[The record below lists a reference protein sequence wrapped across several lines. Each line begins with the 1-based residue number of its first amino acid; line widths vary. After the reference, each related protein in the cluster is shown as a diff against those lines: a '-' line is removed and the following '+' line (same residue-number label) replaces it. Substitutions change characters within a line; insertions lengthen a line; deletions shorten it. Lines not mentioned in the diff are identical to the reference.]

1 MKRSEPQEVLAQTRT
16 LVMQLQSGD
25 QEALQPLMKRTYD
38 RAYRLAVAIC
48 RDRHLAEDV
57 VQEAFLS
64 VFRSIHQLRDPLA
77 FQTWLARIVDNRCRK
92 VMGKRRSVI
101 LDEEE
106 REKVADK
113 TSTDGLERKVAGR
126 MNLNQAM
133 EQLTDQ
139 HRQVLTLR
147 EVMGYTYD
155 EIADILQVPLGTVR
169 SRLAGARRNLAALL
183 QGENRS

>member
-1 MKRSEPQEVLAQTRT
+1 MTQTKT
-16 LVMQLQSGD
+16 LVLQLQSGD
-25 QEALQPLMKRTYD
+25 EQALQPLMKRTYD

-57 VQEAFLS
+57 VQESFLS

-92 VMGKRRSVI
+92 VMGKRRSLL

-106 REKVADK
+106 KAKKAPRKA
-113 TSTDGLERKVAGR
+113 TDGLERRVAGR
-126 MNLNQAM
+126 LNLEQALD
-133 EQLTDQ
+133 QLSEQ
-139 HRQVLTLR
+139 HRQAITLR

-155 EIADILQVPLGTVR
+155 EMADILEVPVGTVR
-169 SRLAGARRNLAALL
+169 SRLAGARRNLASILR
-183 QGENRS
+183 GETNS